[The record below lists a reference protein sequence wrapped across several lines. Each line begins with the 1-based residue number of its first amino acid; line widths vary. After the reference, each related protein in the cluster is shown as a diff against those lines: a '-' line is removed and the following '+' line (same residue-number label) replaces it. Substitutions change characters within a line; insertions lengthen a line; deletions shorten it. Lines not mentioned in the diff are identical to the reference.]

1 MRDLPLASPGIARI
15 IGACRHEVQLLD
27 PGILRTH
34 PAWRARGNWRGS
46 YSIAAWLR
54 FPEGLTEVVQLML
67 CFRDQERRKSYVIDR
82 CLPNR
87 QTLILLNGI
96 VDLEI
101 TGEVTDM
108 TLFLTGPAE
117 DAAWILDEY
126 NIEARQTAVLEQPV
140 ARPFAQSQRS

>member
-1 MRDLPLASPGIARI
+1 MQDFPPPSQAVARI
-15 IGACRHEVQLLD
+15 MGACRHEVRMLD
-27 PGILRTH
+27 PDLLKAH
-34 PAWRARGNWRGS
+34 NAWRARGPWRGS
-46 YSIAAWLR
+46 FNIAAWLR

-101 TGEVTDM
+101 RGEVTDM
-108 TLFLTGPAE
+108 SLYLTGPAE
-117 DAAWILDEY
+117 DAVWMLDEY
-126 NIEARQTAVLEQPV
+126 RMEPRLAVIIDEPCATPVVQT
-140 ARPFAQSQRS
+140 QRS